1 MPDAIKVDAI
11 PGADINPD
19 AIDENA
25 RTIGTI
31 SGQVA
36 DHGSNVHFKWQ
47 GMAGVYEA
55 PESPTL
61 LGLMAP
67 VSSQATQVSDN
78 LSEVSAALI
87 AFAADVRPIKA
98 ELDSLR
104 TQAQDFND
112 SIQGGV
118 QVREINPAWTAAQ
131 SPYGGATAA
140 PTYQGSWGSSTTG
153 SSYMTSARSSQ
164 PLKSRW
170 RSLPSAP

>member
-1 MPDAIKVDAI
+1 MPSPIDHEKI

-25 RTIGTI
+25 RTVGTI

-36 DHGSNVHFKWQ
+36 DHGSNVQFKWQ

-78 LSEVSAALI
+78 LAEVSAALI
-87 AFAADVRPIKA
+87 AFASDVRPIKA
-98 ELDSLR
+98 ELDALR
-104 TQAQDFND
+104 AEAKTFVD

-131 SPYGGATAA
+131 SPYGGATAM
-140 PTYQGSWGSSTTG
+140 PTYHGSWARRQRRRRALRRRTST
-153 SSYMTSARSSQ
+153 
-164 PLKSRW
+164 
-170 RSLPSAP
+170 AP